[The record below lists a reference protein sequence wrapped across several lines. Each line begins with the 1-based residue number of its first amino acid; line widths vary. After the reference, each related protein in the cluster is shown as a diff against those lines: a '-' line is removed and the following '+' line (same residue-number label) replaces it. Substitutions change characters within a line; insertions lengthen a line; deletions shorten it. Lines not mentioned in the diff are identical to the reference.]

1 MEYWDWNGVRTK
13 NDVEYL
19 PCQNTGEDNSDR
31 NCGFPTAAG
40 RNTEYS
46 YGFPMIQQTQYN
58 GKKICGLLE
67 MA

>member
-1 MEYWDWNGVRTK
+1 MPSWDWDGDVRTK
-13 NDVEYL
+13 DEVEYL
-19 PCQNTGEDNSDR
+19 PCSDDDTV
-31 NCGFPTAAG
+31 CGIPTAAG

-67 MA
+67 MG